1 MEPCLYRLDGAC
13 KNVAMLKTKMEGWR
27 RRLGVERKSFLKIR
41 GVNASPLCSDQQVKS
56 LQTQVVGA
64 VQPQQN
70 VMQEVEGDV
79 FGEVVTR
86 L

>member
-1 MEPCLYRLDGAC
+1 M
-13 KNVAMLKTKMEGWR
+13 
-27 RRLGVERKSFLKIR
+27 
-41 GVNASPLCSDQQVKS
+41 NASPLCSDQQVKS
-56 LQTQVVGA
+56 LQTQVVGP

-79 FGEVVTR
+79 IGKVVTR